1 MLRFA
6 ASATALAMISSAAV
20 AADLPIMP
28 PPPPPPVLTTPIVFN
43 WSGLYVG
50 AHGGWGFGHDLLED
64 GFVVGG
70 QVGYNWQ
77 FNQFLLG
84 VEGDGSF
91 VDWGEIEAV
100 GTARLRG
107 GWAIDRFLLY
117 ATGGGAFGA
126 DEVGWVAGAG
136 GEFAIT
142 DNFSAGV
149 EYLHYDEDESSSDVI
164 RGRINV
170 TFNSQLGM

>member
-6 ASATALAMISSAAV
+6 ASATVLAMTSSAAV
-20 AADLPIMP
+20 AADLPTP
-28 PPPPPPVLTTPIVFN
+28 PPAPVLSTTPIVYN
-43 WSGLYVG
+43 WPGLYVG
-50 AHGGWGFGHDLLED
+50 AHGGWGFGHDLLQD
-64 GFVVGG
+64 RFVVGG

-91 VDWGEIEAV
+91 VDWGGVEAV

-117 ATGGGAFGA
+117 ATGGG
-126 DEVGWVAGAG
+126 
-136 GEFAIT
+136 GEFWIT
-142 DNFSAGV
+142 NNFSAGV
-149 EYLHYDEDESSSDVI
+149 EYLHYDEDEIPRPTWFVAAS
-164 RGRINV
+164 
-170 TFNSQLGM
+170 T